1 MHIIRAIHKRKSKG
15 IFLDP
20 KFKTEVTKN
29 CLVLLLMRI
38 KGKSLET
45 FQFLFHI
52 SKDRV
57 I

>member
-1 MHIIRAIHKRKSKG
+1 MHIIRAIHKRSSKE
-15 IFLDP
+15 ISSDP
-20 KFKTEVTKN
+20 KFKTEVTKI